1 MRQHHIVE
9 RCLCDWE
16 TWMFCS
22 TIIPTIGR
30 ETLAVAV
37 SSVLTQEGVFG
48 DSEVIVV
55 NDSGRSLPSAEW
67 QQSPKVRILD
77 TCRRER
83 CVARNSGAAI
93 ARGKYLHF
101 LDDDDILLPGALS
114 ALWQLSEQNQD
125 ATWLYGS
132 YQTVDNNGALV
143 SIWHPRLT
151 GHIFPQLV
159 AGESIPFQA
168 SLLLSS
174 HFFAVGMFDPHP
186 AILGVEDRDV
196 GRRMAFSGRV
206 AYQPSVVAQIRIGE
220 QNSTT
225 NWSTIAE
232 SDRWGREKALRL
244 EGATTQLRRSAKS
257 AYWRGRVFQ
266 AILASARWNL
276 SRRAGFT
283 AASRVVAALPFAG
296 NAAFSR
302 DFWSGV
308 MRRDTNIYHA

>member
-1 MRQHHIVE
+1 MAV
-9 RCLCDWE
+9 
-16 TWMFCS
+16 FCS

-30 ETLAVAV
+30 DTLASSVN
-37 SSVLTQEGVFG
+37 SVLTQECVPG
-48 DSEVIVV
+48 DIEVIVV
-55 NDSGRSLPSAEW
+55 NDSGKSLPYAAW
-67 QQSPKVRILD
+67 QQSPMVSVID

-114 ALWQLSEQNQD
+114 ALWELSQQNQD
-125 ATWLYGS
+125 AAWLYGS

-143 SIWHPRLT
+143 SVWHPRLM
-151 GHIFPQLV
+151 GHIFPHLV

-196 GRRMAFSGRV
+196 GRRMAFSGRI
-206 AYQPSVVAQIRIGE
+206 AYQPTIVAQIRIGE
-220 QNSTT
+220 QSSTT
-225 NWSTIAE
+225 NWRTIAE

-244 EGATTQLRRSAKS
+244 EGATTCLRQSARSP
-257 AYWRGRVFQ
+257 YWRGRVFH
-266 AILASARWNL
+266 AYLASASWNL
-276 SRRAGFT
+276 KRRAGFT
-283 AASRVVAALPFAG
+283 AASRLTAALSFLWPAC
-296 NAAFSR
+296 FSG

-308 MRRDTNIYHA
+308 RRQDRHLYHA